1 MRSYTIKKIQG
12 TPDWSTVPV
21 MPIDTLLW
29 TDSIDITAQAQLCW
43 DQEALYLRM
52 EAVEPHIRMEET
64 GKLAMVCLD
73 SCLEF
78 FFSPVERPG
87 YFNIEMNPNGAIWLG
102 YGPTPK
108 ELMRL
113 VVPKIETLF
122 NSKVEFTEGGWVLTY
137 QIPFAFVRRFFPEFE
152 AKEGTKMRANAYKC
166 GDLTVKPH
174 YLAWNPI
181 DLEHP
186 KFHCPE
192 YFGNLIFGG
201 E

>member
-12 TPDWSTVPV
+12 APDWSTVPV
-21 MPIDTLLW
+21 MPIDTLMW

-52 EAVEPHIRMEET
+52 EAVEPHIRMEED

-102 YGPTPK
+102 YGPTSK

-113 VVPKIETLF
+113 LVPRIETLF
-122 NSKVEFTEGGWVLTY
+122 NIKVEFTEGGWVLTY
-137 QIPFAFVRRFFPEFE
+137 QIPFAFIRRFFPEFE
-152 AKEGTKMRANAYKC
+152 AKEGAKMRGNAYKC
-166 GDLTVKPH
+166 GDQTVKAH
-174 YLAWNPI
+174 YLAWNPL
-181 DLEHP
+181 DPERRS
-186 KFHCPE
+186 FHCPE
-192 YFGNLIFGG
+192 FFGNLIFGG